1 MTLPTVYACRPIAR
15 ATATRQ
21 EGQRERLKLEAS
33 RPCLDLL
40 TFSNKTKGLAGAET
54 QERFTYA
61 AWRRRRA
68 PLWVAST
75 TFDVASFACCMN
87 AA

>member
-1 MTLPTVYACRPIAR
+1 VSSMTLPTVYACRPIAR

-40 TFSNKTKGLAGAET
+40 TFSNKTKGLAGAE
-54 QERFTYA
+54 A
-61 AWRRRRA
+61 
-68 PLWVAST
+68 
-75 TFDVASFACCMN
+75 
-87 AA
+87 